1 MKYIEMKCKTALNKL
16 KRRIPYGWDLN
27 IYRGC
32 EHGCKY
38 CYAIYSHQYLD
49 DDNYFEKVY
58 HKNKKDILEALEKE
72 LSSPN
77 WKREIV
83 NIGGVTDAY
92 QPIEEK
98 LRIMPEVLKL
108 MIKYK
113 TPVIISTKSDL
124 ILRDFS
130 LIDELSKITYVNI
143 ACTITTMD
151 ENLRTKLEPNSCSS
165 KRRFQVLKEFKKS
178 NASIGVHLMPIIPYL
193 TDNYENIDEIY
204 RSASE
209 IKADY
214 VLPGT
219 LYLRGKTK
227 SYFLNFVKNY
237 DNEVFNKVRDLY
249 IKGSASIEYKNNL
262 YKMVNEIKNKYN
274 VSSNYM
280 KPLKEKLNIKYK
292 E

>member
-1 MKYIEMKCKTALNKL
+1 MKEYIIK
-16 KRRIPYGWDLN
+16 N
-27 IYRGC
+27 I
-32 EHGCKY
+32 
-38 CYAIYSHQYLD
+38 LD
-49 DDNYFEKVY
+49 
-58 HKNKKDILEALEKE
+58 ALERE

-98 LRIMPEVLKL
+98 LELMPEILKL

-113 TPVIISTKSDL
+113 TLIIISTKSDL

-130 LIDELSKITYVNI
+130 LIEELSKITYVNI

-151 ENLRTKLEPNSCSS
+151 ESLRAKLEPDGCSS
-165 KRRFQVLKEFKKS
+165 KRRFEVLKEFKKT
-178 NASIGVHLMPIIPYL
+178 NASVGVHLMPIIPYI
-193 TDNYENIDEIY
+193 TDNYENIEEIY
-204 RSASE
+204 RLASE
-209 IKADY
+209 IKVDY

-227 SYFLNFVKNY
+227 PYFLNFIKHYNDEIY
-237 DNEVFNKVRDLY
+237 NKISNLY
-249 IKGSASIEYKNNL
+249 IKGSAVIEYKNDL
-262 YKMVNEIKNKYN
+262 YKKVNEIKNKYN

-280 KPLKEKLNIKYK
+280 KPIKEKLNRY
-292 E
+292 